1 MDVCKSKIFGL
12 LGYPQL
18 ADLYLNVC
26 WYTKKSTDLYISH
39 TSSVLAVRK
48 SPAYLWGLGLWR

>member
-26 WYTKKSTDLYISH
+26 WYTKNLQTYIYRTHLLS
-39 TSSVLAVRK
+39 LQ
-48 SPAYLWGLGLWR
+48 